1 MIFNDHSKLEGQH
14 AFLSPSQSAWL
25 RYDDE
30 KLVLKYKSIFAQ
42 ALGTSLH
49 NLAKDL
55 IKNNIKLSKSDK
67 HLVLL
72 HLLKDGIPRSVID
85 MDYIFYNLM
94 NYVNDAIG
102 FKMTPEQMLVY
113 STNCFGT
120 ADAIAFK
127 NDFLRIHDLKTGV
140 LKASMEQLEVYA
152 ALFCLEYNHKPGCID
167 MELRIYQSDEV
178 LIHKP
183 TADDILPIMDRIVTS
198 DKIITKIKLQE
209 G

>member
-30 KLVLKYKSIFAQ
+30 KLIQKYKSTYAQ

-49 NLAKDL
+49 NLARDL
-55 IKNNIKLSKSDK
+55 IKNNIKLSKTDK

-94 NYVNDAIG
+94 YYVNDAIG
-102 FKMTPEQMLVY
+102 FKMVPEQILMY
-113 STNCFGT
+113 SINCFGT
-120 ADAIAFK
+120 ADAITFK

-140 LKASMEQLEVYA
+140 IAASMDQLEVYA
-152 ALFCLEYNHKPGCID
+152 ALFCLEYNHKPGDIE
-167 MELRIYQSDEV
+167 MELRIYQSEEV
-178 LIHKP
+178 KIHKP
-183 TADDILPIMDRIVTS
+183 TAADILPIMDRIVTS